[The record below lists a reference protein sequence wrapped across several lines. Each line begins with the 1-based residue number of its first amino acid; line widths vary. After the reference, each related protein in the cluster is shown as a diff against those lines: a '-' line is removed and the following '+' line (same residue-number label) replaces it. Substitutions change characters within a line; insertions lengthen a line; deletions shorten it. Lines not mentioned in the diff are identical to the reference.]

1 MKPKHHV
8 VQNYAHRQDYH
19 NALQTA
25 DQQTSQQVHQQ
36 VVHTHPNDPHW
47 KNTRHTHLTHIS
59 NHS

>member
-36 VVHTHPNDPHW
+36 VVHTHPNDPH
-47 KNTRHTHLTHIS
+47 
-59 NHS
+59 